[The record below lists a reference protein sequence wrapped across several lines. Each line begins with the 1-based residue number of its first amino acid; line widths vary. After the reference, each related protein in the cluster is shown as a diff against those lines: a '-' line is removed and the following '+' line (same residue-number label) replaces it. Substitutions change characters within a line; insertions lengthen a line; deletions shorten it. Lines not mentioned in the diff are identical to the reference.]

1 MFLRLFLLV
10 HLGAC
15 AGHAHASVLSDGT
28 ISTVNFSQTL
38 LPGSSDGQLQCHA
51 FLHMVFVPFTLAVIA
66 DTRFVTM

>member
-15 AGHAHASVLSDGT
+15 TWHVHASVLSDET

-38 LPGSSDGQLQCHA
+38 LPGSSDGQLQTHA
-51 FLHMVFVPFTLAVIA
+51 FLHMVIVSFTFAVIA